1 MNELTTKQE
10 TQLCD
15 KQTIYNVINHVDILD
30 TSLKDIITIS
40 SRFDKNEPA
49 KFYTIDEQKLEIIAS
64 NMTEINRA
72 VRSFGRRNTFTNNKL
87 MTLTM
92 LNDTNPYRVLRQC
105 LSEIE
110 QKRMAIR
117 ENYFKILKQKL
128 KLKKLYN
135 DIYENDKLN
144 EYKKEK
150 TKIKIME
157 LLTGISDSMVYLEGA
172 FKEIASF
179 QNAYEQVRKNNN
191 IPENWDEKDFEENE
205 TKFNV
210 RQAFLLGIR
219 DIFVNNCPN
228 HGTME
233 YMQQMGMNF
242 ISAYTDI
249 RKYINEN
256 FKNIENN
263 TMPSYDDLQDFLDD
277 MAEKYGKDYKFA
289 MKRIGLETISD
300 EEFLY
305 KENNK

>member
-1 MNELTTKQE
+1 MNDLVKQDNPLITKE
-10 TQLCD
+10 TVRSVVN
-15 KQTIYNVINHVDILD
+15 KVDILD
-30 TSLKDIITIS
+30 TSLKDIINIS
-40 SRFDKNEPA
+40 SRFDENNPI
-49 KFYTIDEQKLEIIAS
+49 KFHTIDEEKLGIIAS
-64 NMTEINRA
+64 NMKEINRA
-72 VRSFGRRNTFTNNKL
+72 VRCFGRRNTFTNNKL

-157 LLTGISDSMVYLEGA
+157 VLTGISDSMVYLEGA

-179 QNAYEQVRKNNN
+179 QSAYNEVKKNNN
-191 IPENWDEKDFEENE
+191 IPDNWDEKDFEENE
-205 TKFNV
+205 LFFNV
-210 RQAFLLGIR
+210 RQAYLLGIK

-233 YMQQMGMNF
+233 YMQQFGLN
-242 ISAYTDI
+242 IIHAYTEI
-249 RKYINEN
+249 RQYINEN

-263 TMPSYDDLQDFLDD
+263 TMPSYDELQDFLDK
-277 MAEKYGKDYKFA
+277 MAKKHKDDYKFA
-289 MKRIGLETISD
+289 MKRIGLETITD